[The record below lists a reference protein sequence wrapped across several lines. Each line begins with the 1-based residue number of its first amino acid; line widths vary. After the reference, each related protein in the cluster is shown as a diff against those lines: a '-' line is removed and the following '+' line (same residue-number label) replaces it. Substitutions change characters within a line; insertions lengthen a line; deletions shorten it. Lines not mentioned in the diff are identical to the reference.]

1 MMLLAGDVGGTKT
14 NLALFSSP
22 STLQTP
28 VAEATL
34 PSAKY
39 ASLTALVSDFL
50 AQHPMRIDRASFGV
64 AGPVLG
70 GRAKITNL
78 PWVME
83 EWQLQHELGIPAI
96 HLLNDLEAMAN
107 AIPLLTPADMLV
119 INQGVAE

>member
-22 STLQTP
+22 STLQAP

-39 ASLTALVSDFL
+39 ASLEALVSDFL
-50 AQHPMRIDRASFGV
+50 SQHPIHVDRASFGV

-70 GRAKITNL
+70 GKAKITNL

-83 EWQLQHELGIPAI
+83 EWLLQQELRIPI
-96 HLLNDLEAMAN
+96 VRLL
-107 AIPLLTPADMLV
+107 
-119 INQGVAE
+119 